1 MVLHPE
7 FGVFDICRLQS
18 AVCSLQM
25 SHTTQNWHGTVLIS
39 NYFCFRVSYC
49 IGLNVFFRMEVCRKR
64 LIHRTKKQAN
74 KSTFGAPFPI
84 LAFSDF
90 TLSFYETFTKNR
102 TKVYKESAEPLHCS
116 LNGVFQSSS
125 CRTSEL
131 ITLISSQSA

>member
-1 MVLHPE
+1 MYSTFADCSLQSAV
-7 FGVFDICRLQS
+7 CSLQS

-64 LIHRTKKQAN
+64 LIHRTKKQAT
-74 KSTFGAPFPI
+74 KLLSV
-84 LAFSDF
+84 LHSQYWHFSDF
-90 TLSFYETFTKNR
+90 TPSFYETFTKNR

-116 LNGVFQSSS
+116 WRFPIL
-125 CRTSEL
+125 EL
-131 ITLISSQSA
+131 SNK